1 MNKDDSFYVFGTF
14 FGFPECCIKS
24 FYTMEHIG
32 GPGRKLTGTG
42 YIPCLKCNEKTE
54 EELIAVISENRVC
67 KTPFPFE
74 DRKAIEELLKLF

>member
-1 MNKDDSFYVFGTF
+1 MNKDDTFYVFGKF

-24 FYTMEHIG
+24 FYSMEHVG
-32 GPGRKLTGTG
+32 DCRKLAGTG

-54 EELIAVISENRVC
+54 AELIAVISKNRVC

-74 DRKAIEELLKLF
+74 DRKAVEELLKLF